1 MCGPAEHHPGRRAR
15 REACAARRP
24 HARAARDAR
33 SLAAVERPRRG
44 RSRRPQRRGAARRD
58 SGRPRA
64 GASRARTGPRRRDRR
79 ARRALGPVA
88 RVELAASAV
97 EDLRTLIQTHS
108 LPADTTARVVRSLR
122 PLERFPLLGPELG
135 GRWKGFRFMLGPWR
149 WMVLVYV
156 ALESEDR
163 VVVVTVQDARSSTA
177 VTASRA

>member
-1 MCGPAEHHPGRRAR
+1 M
-15 REACAARRP
+15 
-24 HARAARDAR
+24 
-33 SLAAVERPRRG
+33 
-44 RSRRPQRRGAARRD
+44 
-58 SGRPRA
+58 
-64 GASRARTGPRRRDRR
+64 
-79 ARRALGPVA
+79 A

-122 PLERFPLLGPELG
+122 PLECFPLLGPELG

-163 VVVVTVQDARSSTA
+163 AVVVTIQDARSSTA